1 MYFAPVY
8 DVREIKVVVLP
19 TLFVTS
25 YMVRVSTEFN
35 SHVSGQFRCTKVCW
49 TDFKPTL
56 IIPVANVTTLVAYVR
71 SAIDK
76 TLRIMHVPIASSTA
90 GSSRVSGVSHVYKDE
105 PSPARQVVSVPHGLI
120 AANRPS
126 SDGITELLI
135 HHDVVRPP
143 DGQLVEMSSEVLLCE
158 NGRAV
163 RVEVEKLLHVEDLH
177 AVLDS
182 LGADDN
188 QVAEGSDLSPPR
200 ADRVVLGQPAEVHQ
214 LTLGDDLGEGCSVVL
229 AYGNKLSSILGRPT
243 PRGGPKA
250 LGASKV
256 CMGKEVVQVDLRR
269 VRGKFVAYLYSPKSL
284 EILTLLHWK
293 VLFASP
299 GIAVARPSTQGV

>member
-1 MYFAPVY
+1 
-8 DVREIKVVVLP
+8 
-19 TLFVTS
+19 
-25 YMVRVSTEFN
+25 
-35 SHVSGQFRCTKVCW
+35 
-49 TDFKPTL
+49 
-56 IIPVANVTTLVAYVR
+56 
-71 SAIDK
+71 
-76 TLRIMHVPIASSTA
+76 MHITITGSTA

-143 DGQLVEMSSEVLLCE
+143 DGQLVEMPSEVFLCE

-163 RVEVEKLLHVEDLH
+163 WVQVKKLLHVEDLH
-177 AVLDS
+177 TVLDS
-182 LGADDN
+182 LGADDD
-188 QVAEGSDLSPPR
+188 QVTEGPNFSPSG
-200 ADRVVLGQPAEVHQ
+200 ADGVVLGEPTEVDQ
-214 LTLGDDLGEGCSVVL
+214 LALGGDLGEGCSVVL
-229 AYGNKLSSILGRPT
+229 ADSNELAPILGRPT

-250 LGASKV
+250 LGASEI
-256 CMGKEVVQVDLRR
+256 CMGKEVVQIDLRC
-269 VRGKFVAYLYSPKSL
+269 VRGKFFAYLYSPKSL